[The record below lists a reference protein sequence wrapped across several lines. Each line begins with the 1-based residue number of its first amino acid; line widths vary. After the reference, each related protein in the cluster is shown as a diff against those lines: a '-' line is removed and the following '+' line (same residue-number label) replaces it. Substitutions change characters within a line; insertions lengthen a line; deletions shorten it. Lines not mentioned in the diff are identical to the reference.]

1 MKTTKELIIADIT
14 AKVEAKLASQKVEL
28 AIHDI
33 KLIGQITDFTAE
45 VTSIYSDMTSKAE
58 ILKKEYRL
66 KTDTLQKPLVTLRA
80 KIYNSSVDFL
90 EKTKDLGIDGKAT
103 TPYKQYEKLIQDV
116 DKMNAYFVKEY
127 VKSI

>member
-14 AKVEAKLASQKVEL
+14 AKVEAKLASQKVQL

>member
-80 KIYNSSVDFL
+80 KIYNSSVEFL

>member
-103 TPYKQYEKLIQDV
+103 TPYKQYQKLIQDV
-116 DKMNAYFVKEY
+116 DKMNTYFVKEY

>member
-14 AKVEAKLASQKVEL
+14 AKVEAKLAKIKL
-28 AIHDI
+28 AKHDI
-33 KLIGQITDFTAE
+33 KLIGQITDYTKE
-45 VTSIYSDMTSKAE
+45 VESIYSDMSSKAE

-80 KIYNSSVDFL
+80 KIYVSSVEFL
-90 EKTKDLGIDGKAT
+90 EKTRDLGIDGKST

-127 VKSI
+127 VKAI